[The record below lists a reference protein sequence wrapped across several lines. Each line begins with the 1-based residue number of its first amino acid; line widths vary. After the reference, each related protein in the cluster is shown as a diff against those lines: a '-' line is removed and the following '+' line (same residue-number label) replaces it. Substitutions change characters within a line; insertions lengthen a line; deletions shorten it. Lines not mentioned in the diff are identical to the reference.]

1 MKTYNLGIIGLGYRT
16 TAYYLKKLNSLY
28 NNNFGGDSTCPYFLL
43 NVNFDKINPF
53 LPYQFDK
60 YEPVLQTAITTLTK
74 QANLDAILVPN
85 ITLHQSLNKL
95 NGTISVI
102 DPILLGLEELNIRKI
117 KKVVIVGSTNT
128 MKEPFFRE
136 QFATHGIE
144 LLSPSQYHI
153 TVLNQLRIKIY
164 EEIETTEDLN
174 IYKEIITQ
182 YTKNSTVIIACTEL
196 SIPVI
201 PQKNIIDLANL
212 QIENAIKNFK
222 VI

>member
-117 KKVVIVGSTNT
+117 SMPGCYTSVMRMIIVKIT
-128 MKEPFFRE
+128 
-136 QFATHGIE
+136 
-144 LLSPSQYHI
+144 LLKDS
-153 TVLNQLRIKIY
+153 
-164 EEIETTEDLN
+164 
-174 IYKEIITQ
+174 
-182 YTKNSTVIIACTEL
+182 
-196 SIPVI
+196 
-201 PQKNIIDLANL
+201 
-212 QIENAIKNFK
+212 
-222 VI
+222 